1 MIIPEQSQIFFRW
14 VTWHPRFD
22 ECIAKIVI
30 PGVIFEF

>member
-22 ECIAKIVI
+22 ECIDKIEHI
-30 PGVIFEF
+30 

>member
-22 ECIAKIVI
+22 ECIAKIERI
-30 PGVIFEF
+30 